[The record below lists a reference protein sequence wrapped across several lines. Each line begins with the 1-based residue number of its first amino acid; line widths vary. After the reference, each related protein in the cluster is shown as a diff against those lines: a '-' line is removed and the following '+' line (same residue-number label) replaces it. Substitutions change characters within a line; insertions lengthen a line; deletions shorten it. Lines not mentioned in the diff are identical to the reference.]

1 MEKKKWADIPS
12 LEELEVDWDYKP
24 KNPQGKRAF
33 VRMSDRDLAR
43 MLDCQN
49 VLVKVATADAN
60 ITGSL
65 RDICE
70 GGLAVNLKEKLVE
83 DQTIKVGLV
92 LGEEKIIS
100 QALVK
105 HVQQRDRE
113 YTAGMMFVDLGA
125 ATKKYIS
132 GIYASKILHHTL

>member
-12 LEELEVDWDYKP
+12 LEELVVDWDYQP

-33 VRMSDRDLAR
+33 VRMSDKDIAR
-43 MLDCQN
+43 MLGCQS
-49 VLVKVATADAN
+49 VLVKVATADAT
-60 ITGSL
+60 IAGSL

-70 GGLAVNLKEKLVE
+70 GGLAVNLKEELAE
-83 DQTIKVGLV
+83 NQTIKVGLL

-100 QALVK
+100 RALVR

-113 YTAGMMFVDLGA
+113 YIAGIMFVDLGVA
-125 ATKKYIS
+125 AKKYIS
-132 GIYASKILHHTL
+132 GMYASKILHHTL